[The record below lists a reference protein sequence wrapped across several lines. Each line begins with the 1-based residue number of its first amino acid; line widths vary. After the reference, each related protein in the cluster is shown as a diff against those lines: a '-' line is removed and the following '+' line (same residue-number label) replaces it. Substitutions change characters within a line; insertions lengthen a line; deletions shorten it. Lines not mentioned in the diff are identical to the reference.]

1 MIHLIDFDGDRC
13 LLFVEKENGIR
24 SLLLSQ
30 KTEESQSMLKKAV
43 QVLLRLLR
51 QIHLEKFLVM
61 VDAEIGLDFLF
72 KPECP
77 ILTGIN
83 QDMYNNMETYLNS
96 QQLKLNKISY
106 YELVEEEL

>member
-1 MIHLIDFDGDRC
+1 
-13 LLFVEKENGIR
+13 
-24 SLLLSQ
+24 
-30 KTEESQSMLKKAV
+30 MLKKAV

-83 QDMYNNMETYLNS
+83 
-96 QQLKLNKISY
+96 
-106 YELVEEEL
+106 